1 MISSMLSYKAIYVI
15 TLREFKR
22 FFRQKGRL
30 IVTMARPLIWLL
42 IVGSGF
48 TNLIDT
54 SGGAHYIQF
63 ILPGIVGM
71 TILFSSIFSTISVV
85 WDREFG
91 FLREMLVA
99 PVSRVTIVFGKLLSG
114 TALSVMQGAALLL
127 IAPMLKLHLGVDD
140 FIFMVFL
147 MFIVALAITALGL
160 FVASFLTSLEGFNV
174 IMNFIVL
181 PMFFLSGALYPVG
194 TLPSVIKLFT
204 YINPLCYGVDSF
216 KHVLLPGQGRLIA
229 EFPLSLD
236 IIYVSVFAVVFTLL
250 SALVFERRK

>member
-1 MISSMLSYKAIYVI
+1 MFSHKAIYVI

-30 IVTMARPLIWLL
+30 VVTAARPLIWLF

-48 TNLIDT
+48 TRLIDIT
-54 SGGAHYIQF
+54 EDGVSYIQF

-114 TALSVMQGAALLL
+114 TALSLVQGAALL
-127 IAPMLKLHLGVDD
+127 IVAPFLNLHVGVGE
-140 FIFMVFL
+140 FVAMVFL
-147 MFIVALAITALGL
+147 MFLVALSITALGL

-194 TLPSVIKLFT
+194 SLPDYIKVFA

-216 KHVLLPGQGRLIA
+216 KHILLPGQGSLVA
-229 EFPLSLD
+229 EFPLALD
-236 IIYVSVFAVVFTLL
+236 IAFVAAFSALFTFL